1 MGLLGKPIE
10 VHRNK
15 TAGGAAETI
24 YVNIPRDANRVKW
37 WARHLGAIPINNNL
51 FAHLDANTT
60 SANFSADGSVALFNL
75 DGSAAGT
82 SSTNENESQM
92 AATRLAWTIRA
103 NAGTNTQFY
112 LRVCFFD
119 V

>member
-15 TAGGAAETI
+15 TAGGAAEVI
-24 YVNIPRDANRVKW
+24 FVNIPKNANRVKW
-37 WARHLGAIPINNNL
+37 WARHIGAAAINNNL
-51 FAHLDANTT
+51 FPRLDANTT
-60 SANFSADGSVALFNL
+60 SANFSADGTAALFSL
-75 DGSAAGT
+75 DGAAAPATSINEAT
-82 SSTNENESQM
+82 SSM

-103 NAGTNTQFY
+103 NAGTNTQFF
-112 LRVCFFD
+112 LRVCFYD